1 MDFATV
7 LQCLNISAIRSNTET
22 EVGGVKLSLFIVYH
36 KLPLNTD
43 NNSWLELF
51 IYKCYI
57 TSTNHRATV
66 RVLVLTFSQEDI
78 PVHSQFWKTKKKKKI

>member
-1 MDFATV
+1 M

-22 EVGGVKLSLFIVYH
+22 EVGTKGGVKLSLFIVCH

-78 PVHSQFWKTKKKKKI
+78 PVQSVLENKKKKKI